1 MEATLFSSA
10 QPTAVVPQFPA
21 SYKRGTQRIALP
33 YLNRTVFISVDD
45 ILYLQGEGNYT
56 FLYTRDKKRYL
67 VSKTLKEFEKLLDGT
82 MFLRIHKS
90 YIVNLGYVQQRI
102 STKSRQVQLADGR
115 EIDIS
120 RRRLKEISRQLY
132 QYWQQLYN

>member
-1 MEATLFSSA
+1 MDATLFSNT
-10 QPTAVVPQFPA
+10 QPIAVVPHFPS
-21 SYKRGTQRIALP
+21 SYTRGTQRIALP

-56 FLYTRDKKRYL
+56 FLYTRDRKRYL
-67 VSKTLKEFEKLLDGT
+67 VSKTLKEFEKLLNAT
-82 MFLRIHKS
+82 LFLRIHKS
-90 YIVNLGYVQQRI
+90 YIVNLGYVMQHI
-102 STKSRQVQLADGR
+102 CPKSRQVQLANGR

-120 RRRLKEISRQLY
+120 RRRVKDISRQLS